1 MKNLRRI
8 ITLSLIILLAGSVII
23 GCKKSETAAG
33 GGATGKPTAPQGRL
47 VIGVNAMNGNMFDGW
62 DNLGGNAD
70 IKLLING
77 YKTIIYTDD
86 DRFIVDPVVVKSM
99 NTTENADGGKTY
111 TFEINNNLTW
121 NDGTPITA
129 KDYVFALLLDGNPL
143 IRELGTNRWVSMDT
157 YYGFEAYNEGDTNI
171 FSGVRLLGNYEFSVR
186 IAHEDSYG
194 DPLFPFWYEI
204 TYADVTPFPLH
215 VLAPGCDVVDR
226 GTGAEITGP
235 FTLELLQSTI
245 DNGSRGYRYT
255 PYVTAA
261 PYKFV
266 SYDVSNNTTILEA
279 NERYLGL
286 GSDRIKPM
294 IKTLVLQMTEDSTQM
309 DMLGSG
315 TIDLLVQL
323 SGARNINPG
332 LDLVDTGRYKE
343 INYARNGYGCIW
355 FQCDW
360 GPAQFPAVRRAIAY
374 SMDREEFVRQY
385 TGGYGVI
392 VHSRIGLAQWMYAE
406 NKTALERD
414 LTVYTLNLQK
424 AAEELVADGW
434 TLNAQGGAYTTGVRY
449 KRLSDG
455 TLMPLIVEWFSNNL
469 NTVGEMLATF
479 VTANAASIGMQINQ
493 DFGDVTAFYN
503 ALDGIGKRYNMIN
516 GGSGFAIIDSPWYY
530 YQPDPEM
537 FGSWNGNF
545 LIDHDLN
552 RYTQNM
558 RNTTPGD
565 YASFSRSWMEFVL
578 HFNKNLPDLPL
589 YSDQY
594 YDIFNNK
601 LQGYNHNA
609 LYPWTSAIVEAWVSE

>member
-1 MKNLRRI
+1 MEKLKRVINLLMI
-8 ITLSLIILLAGSVII
+8 MLLICAVFT
-23 GCKKSETAAG
+23 GCRKDGAAVS
-33 GGATGKPTAPQGRL
+33 GASAVKPVTPQGRL
-47 VIGVNAMNGNMFDGW
+47 VVGVNAMNGNMFDGW
-62 DNLGGNAD
+62 DNLGGNGD
-70 IKLLING
+70 IKRLIFG

-111 TFEINNNLTW
+111 TFEINSNLTW

-129 KDYVFALLLDGNPL
+129 KDYVFALLLDGSPL

-157 YYGFEAYNEGDTNI
+157 YYGFEAYNAGSTNI

-186 IAHEDSYG
+186 IAPEDSYG

-204 TYADVTPFPLH
+204 TYAEVSPLPMH
-215 VLAPGCDVVDR
+215 VIAPGCDVSDR
-226 GTGAEITGP
+226 GAGAEITGP

-266 SYDVSNNTTILEA
+266 SYDAGNNTTILEA
-279 NERYLGL
+279 NERFLGL
-286 GSDRIKPM
+286 GSDKIKPM
-294 IKTLVLQMTEDSTQM
+294 IKTLVLQMSEDSTQM

-315 TIDLLVQL
+315 AIDLLLQL

-332 LDLVDTGRYKE
+332 LDLVDTGRFKE

-355 FQCDW
+355 FQCDF

-374 SMDREEFVRQY
+374 SMDREEFVRQH

-392 VHSRIGLAQWMYAE
+392 VHSRIGLAQWMYTE
-406 NKTALERD
+406 NRAALERD

-424 AAEELVADGW
+424 AAEELIADGW
-434 TLNAQGGAYTTGVRY
+434 TLNAQGGAYSSGVRH
-449 KRLSDG
+449 KRMPDG
-455 TLMPLIVEWFSNNL
+455 SLMPLVVEWFSNNM
-469 NTVGEMLATF
+469 NTVGEILATF

-516 GGSGFAIIDSPWYY
+516 GGFGFAIIDSPWYY

-537 FGSWNGNF
+537 FGSWNGNWI
-545 LIDHDLN
+545 IDHDLN

-565 YASFSRSWMEFVL
+565 YLSFSKSWMEFVM
-578 HFNKNLPDLPL
+578 HFNRTLPDLPL

-609 LYPWTSAIVEAWVSE
+609 LYPWTYAIIEAWVAE